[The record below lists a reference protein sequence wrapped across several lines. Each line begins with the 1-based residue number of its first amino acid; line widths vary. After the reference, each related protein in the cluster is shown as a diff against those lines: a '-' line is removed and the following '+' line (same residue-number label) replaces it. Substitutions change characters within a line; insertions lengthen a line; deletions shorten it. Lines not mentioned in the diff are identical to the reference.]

1 MKFPHLFRPKEEAPV
16 FLASPLEATN
26 LKFPHLFRPKEE
38 APVFLASPLEATNH
52 EISSSFQAW
61 RRSSS
66 LFSISP
72 WSCVQR
78 LQSGA
83 SLWGTSLIVSLLL
96 FLSYFSFVVAFALLV
111 FIERGVEGGRGRVH
125 SKKAYDFC
133 EDWPVGHQTKTV
145 EKQFKFDI
153 AVTSGP
159 GPFCF
164 TSTETR
170 LLIWGRDRGGRAWE
184 REGSTADTTWKRPE
198 RPWTAARTME
208 VLRRCLL
215 AITWQLVHCAIA
227 VSSAVLGRV
236 TRTISIALLLRN
248 NSKWKKANFRSPAP
262 PPCSWSLLG

>member
-96 FLSYFSFVVAFALLV
+96 FLSYFSFVVAFGLLV
-111 FIERGVEGGRGRVH
+111 FIERGVDGGRGRVH
-125 SKKAYDFC
+125 SKKAYGFL
-133 EDWPVGHQTKTV
+133 WRLASWASNQN
-145 EKQFKFDI
+145 
-153 AVTSGP
+153 SG
-159 GPFCF
+159 
-164 TSTETR
+164 ETIQ
-170 LLIWGRDRGGRAWE
+170 IW
-184 REGSTADTTWKRPE
+184 
-198 RPWTAARTME
+198 
-208 VLRRCLL
+208 
-215 AITWQLVHCAIA
+215 HC
-227 VSSAVLGRV
+227 SDLW
-236 TRTISIALLLRN
+236 TRTILLYVHRN
-248 NSKWKKANFRSPAP
+248 KVAY
-262 PPCSWSLLG
+262 